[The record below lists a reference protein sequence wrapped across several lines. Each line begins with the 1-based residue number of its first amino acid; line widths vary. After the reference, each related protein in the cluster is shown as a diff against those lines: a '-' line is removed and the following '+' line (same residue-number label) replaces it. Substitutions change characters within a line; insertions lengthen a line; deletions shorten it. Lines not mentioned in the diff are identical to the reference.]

1 MPDQKN
7 VKDMGG
13 TMRLGSYP
21 CKAVPGT
28 WAERA
33 YDGYVVQER
42 HRHRFEIN
50 NDYREVLQDSGMVF
64 SGLSPDGNL
73 VEIAELGGHPF
84 MVGSQFHPE
93 FRSRPQRPHP
103 LFREFVSAARGVVRE
118 GEQRPLP
125 ALR

>member
-1 MPDQKN
+1 
-7 VKDMGG
+7 
-13 TMRLGSYP
+13 MRLGAYP

-33 YDGYVVQER
+33 YDGNVVHER

-50 NDYREVLQDSGMVF
+50 NDYRELLEGNGMVF
-64 SGLSPDGNL
+64 SGLSPDGEL
-73 VEIAELGGHPF
+73 VEIAELPGHPF

-103 LFREFVSAARGVVRE
+103 LFREFISVARKTVRE

-125 ALR
+125 ALP